1 MLLGTEVLNFR
12 PCQRPDCLVRNQ
24 NDASLCMFKSQRH
37 PFSIFFII
45 NICITMSNGKT
56 QIISCIQ
63 LYVLIFMKFI
73 FTM

>member
-1 MLLGTEVLNFR
+1 
-12 PCQRPDCLVRNQ
+12 
-24 NDASLCMFKSQRH
+24 
-37 PFSIFFII
+37 
-45 NICITMSNGKT
+45 MSNGKT